1 MQIAVDKNNEIY
13 ELSSTEVSKTNNE
26 VIKQGIK
33 SLSEKEKKMKAKSL
47 ILVHKKSNKV
57 IFELNIIQNQH
68 FYPLSIL
75 DYANM
80 MLKYMKK
87 EITQLPI
94 MSLDSH
100 DYNFCDFNCKDC
112 LAVDTRKWA
121 QDNLGYNTFD
131 IEQYEKVLKEISR
144 YSKKRGCDSVRFE
157 MSGEGNPDMY
167 PHRARIIKYA
177 SEECNM
183 KSVYISS
190 GSRLDEETI
199 ETLVKYAHYIRIS
212 LPGVNDNAYLKY
224 SAQKNENMTFSYEDA
239 MALIEK
245 MIRLRKKYG
254 REGELMIGARTCMR
268 PENEGDYIT
277 TAKRLGDIGAD
288 SFQIVKIL
296 IPMGERIEEYS
307 LTDNTINELTLLRKE
322 YRDYGLM
329 HIQIPHDLDYM
340 YYDRAIEE
348 NQKPSQCYSSLVSPI
363 LYGPNLVICTHW
375 EKIKDI
381 DGSHYCKMTGEVE
394 ELEKKMTDEHAICIR
409 KKVPEKCS
417 SCCSIFDNQ
426 MMEMIRA
433 QLALVSNLDDVEF
446 LLTY

>member
-1 MQIAVDKNNEIY
+1 MEIAIDKNQKIY
-13 ELSSTEVSKTNNE
+13 ELSSLKVNPINNE
-26 VIKQGIK
+26 LIKKGIL
-33 SLSEKEKKMKAKSL
+33 SLTEKERRMKAKSL

-68 FYPLSIL
+68 FYPLSVL
-75 DYANM
+75 DYANT

-87 EITQLPI
+87 EIDQLPI

-190 GSRLDEETI
+190 GSRLDDNTI
-199 ETLVKYAHYIRIS
+199 DALVKYAHYIRIS
-212 LPGVNDNAYLKY
+212 LPGVNDEAYSKY
-224 SAQKNENMTFSYEDA
+224 SAQKNQEQAFSYEDA
-239 MALIEK
+239 MSLIEK
-245 MIRLRKKYG
+245 LVKMRKEYG
-254 REGELMIGARTCMR
+254 RESELMIGARTCMR

-277 TAKRLGDIGAD
+277 TAKRLSEMGAD

-296 IPMGERIEEYS
+296 VPMGENVEEYALTNNTIEELS
-307 LTDNTINELTLLRKE
+307 LLRE
-322 YRDYGLM
+322 NYRDYGLM

-340 YYDRAIEE
+340 YYDRVIEE
-348 NQKPSQCYSSLVSPI
+348 CQKPSQCYSSLVSPI

-381 DGSHYCKMTGEVE
+381 EESHYCKMTGDFE
-394 ELEKKMTDEHAICIR
+394 ELEEKMNDQHAIDIR

-417 SCCSIFDNQ
+417 SCCAIFDNQ
-426 MMEMIRA
+426 MLEMIRA